1 MAVML
6 QHLLAEVAADG
17 LNSGIRG
24 LCLRQ
29 SRNEVVAKIVIVARL
44 KNDVRALRRELTGK
58 NQKSPESS
66 ADRPSRTKATE
77 PANPKSR
84 RFCPMCEFLTAND
97 MAKSAPSTIER
108 IIDQF
113 GEIPVFSLYGLY
125 TRENR

>member
-1 MAVML
+1 
-6 QHLLAEVAADG
+6 VAADG

-29 SRNEVVAKIVIVARL
+29 SRNEVVEKIVARL
-44 KNDVRALRRELTGK
+44 KNDVSALRREWAGK

-84 RFCPMCEFLTAND
+84 RFCPMCKFITAND
-97 MAKSAPSTIER
+97 MAKSATGTIVYENSSSAFESIFGTLCR
-108 IIDQF
+108 QVQCII
-113 GEIPVFSLYGLY
+113 P
-125 TRENR
+125 